1 MVGEPRILVVDG
13 YKKPARE
20 ELAAGGATPAGPL
33 YAAMLTRCHPG
44 CTVDVVYPADPDS
57 SLPHGAGLNHY
68 DGIAWTGSS
77 LTAYRDEP
85 AVRVQIEFARAAFEA
100 GLPSFGSCWAAQI
113 GVAAAGGRCAANP
126 RGREMGIARKIALT
140 PEGRAH
146 PLFFGKASVFD
157 AFISHED
164 EITHLPPGAIN
175 LASNA
180 FTRVQA
186 VSVVHRGGTLWALQ
200 YHPEYDL
207 HELGPCT
214 RMNEDVRLADPG
226 FERVHAGAGSVGS
239 PDLRGTLWALQY
251 HPEYDLHELARLTWC
266 RIDKLVG
273 LGFFQ
278 DREAAEAYVDRLE
291 ALHQDPSRRDIAWLL
306 GIDADVMNEDVRLA
320 EVRNWLQHL
329 VLPNMRR

>member
-1 MVGEPRILVVDG
+1 MGAEPRILVVDG
-13 YKKPARE
+13 YKKHARE

-33 YAAMLTRCHPG
+33 YAAMLSRCHPG
-44 CTVDVVYPADPDS
+44 CEVDVVYPADPES
-57 SLPHGAGLNHY
+57 SLPHGAGLHHY

-77 LTAYRDEP
+77 LTVYRDEP

-100 GLPSFGSCWAAQI
+100 GVPSFGSCWAAQI
-113 GVAAAGGRCAANP
+113 GVAAAGGRCAENP

-146 PLFFGKASVFD
+146 PLYIGKASVFD

-164 EITHLPPGAIN
+164 EITHLPPGALN

-180 FTRVQA
+180 FTEVQA
-186 VSVVHRGGTLWALQ
+186 VSIVHRGGTLWA
-200 YHPEYDL
+200 
-207 HELGPCT
+207 
-214 RMNEDVRLADPG
+214 V
-226 FERVHAGAGSVGS
+226 
-239 PDLRGTLWALQY
+239 QY

-273 LGFFQ
+273 LGFFR
-278 DREAAEAYVDRLE
+278 DREAAETYVNLLE

-306 GIDADVMNEDVRLA
+306 GIDADVMNEDLRVA
-320 EVRNWLQHL
+320 EVRNWLNHL
-329 VLPNMRR
+329 VIPGMRQ